1 MSLITRC
8 PACETLFKVVPDQLR
23 ISEGWVRCGQCDE
36 VFDAAHHLVSQPP
49 STPEPEVTPDAPVM
63 APPPMPVVPVVP
75 DFAPEPMPEVEPE
88 PVPEFESSPET
99 DAVPEP
105 SPESTP
111 EAPLYF
117 SHFLEVDLNLDEERT
132 DQNAATLPAPD
143 TQEATAAA
151 PPERESDALADDGDS
166 LAAPGLG
173 DADVHISDTKEAVEA
188 GVDVPSDTRSGL
200 DEVSFLRDKPP
211 EVPVSHPWSRAL
223 WSLMVFVLIFAFMAQ
238 WLYRE
243 RDQLV
248 AHEPQFKPLILALCE
263 PLNCA
268 LSPWRNIDAM
278 VIESSSF
285 AKLRT
290 DAYQLSFSLKNT
302 AGVDV
307 ARPAIELTLTDALDR
322 AIVRRV
328 LSVDQ
333 LGAESALLAAGQ
345 EWVVSVPLGVDV
357 SASPERIAG
366 YRLLAFYP

>member
-36 VFDAAHHLVSQPP
+36 VFDAAHHLVTPSPP
-49 STPEPEVTPDAPVM
+49 APEPEVTPDAPVM
-63 APPPMPVVPVVP
+63 APPSMPVVP

-88 PVPEFESSPET
+88 PASEPERSPES
-99 DAVPEP
+99 DAAPEP
-105 SPESTP
+105 SRESGP

-117 SHFLEVDLNLDEERT
+117 THFLEVDLNLDEERT
-132 DQNAATLPAPD
+132 DQDAAVLLAPD
-143 TQEATAAA
+143 TQEAAVAA
-151 PPERESDALADDGDS
+151 PLERGSDALSDDGDS
-166 LAAPGLG
+166 LMAPGWV
-173 DADVHISDTKEAVEA
+173 DADARISDTNEAVEA
-188 GVDVPSDTRSGL
+188 GVDVPFDTLSGL
-200 DEVSFLRDKPP
+200 DEVSFMRDKPP
-211 EVPVSHPWSRAL
+211 EVPVSRPWSRAL
-223 WSLMVFVLIFAFMAQ
+223 WGLMVLVLIFAFVAQ
-238 WLYRE
+238 WLYRA

-248 AHEPQFKPLILALCE
+248 AHEPQLKPLILALCE
-263 PLNCA
+263 PLNCS
-268 LSPWRNIDAM
+268 LSPWRNIDVM
-278 VIESSSF
+278 MIESSSF
-285 AKLRT
+285 AKLGT
-290 DAYQLSFSLKNT
+290 DAYQLGFSLKNT
-302 AGVDV
+302 ASVEV

-345 EWVVSVPLGVDV
+345 EWVVSVPLGVDA